1 MTDSNDRLDL
11 LRQKLAEL
19 DDAPLS
25 AHPDVLEQTH
35 RALVEELERLEDL
48 EDLDGASESGTPA
61 SRSDDGGPTH

>member
-1 MTDSNDRLDL
+1 MTDSDDRLEL
-11 LRQKLAEL
+11 LRQQLAEL

-48 EDLDGASESGTPA
+48 DDTSEPGTA
-61 SRSDDGGPTH
+61 GSRRDDGGPTP

>member
-1 MTDSNDRLDL
+1 MTGSDDRLDL
-11 LRQKLAEL
+11 LRQQLAEL

-48 EDLDGASESGTPA
+48 DDASEPGSAGSGG
-61 SRSDDGGPTH
+61 DDGGPGR